1 MGHLNR
7 RMFDQMKTWLPLLFV
22 PVLHLGLSGCLQKRD
37 EYALPTVEVP
47 GTFKHAPADKQTAAE
62 AGETA
67 PATVPQSVSRWWR
80 HYRNAELNHLVEQG
94 LANNYQLKAAIARI
108 AQAQALAGVERA
120 DEWLELSASGDYE
133 IESPTQ
139 GVGGL
144 ANDADRRSQH
154 LYQVGIA
161 ASYELDL
168 WGKNRAKT
176 EAALERAWAS
186 LFARETVALTLSADI
201 VRNYVE
207 YLSLLDRLRNADW
220 TRKTLSNMLQ
230 AVTDR
235 VAGGEATNLQLK
247 QQEAAVAASKAV
259 IPVLE
264 LQREQRINALALL
277 IGRTPSEVKLKGQ
290 GLAELSFPDTDPG
303 VPSRL
308 IMRRPDIREIE
319 ANMIAADAD
328 IDAARAELLPAFNF
342 TAETGYGARHL
353 DLLFAPQSLFWTAG
367 AAVTQIIFDA
377 GRRESQIKFEEAQHK
392 ELVHNYMQA
401 IYTAVNEVE
410 TSLVSIKYLSQR
422 RQSQNEAEA
431 AADAAYGFAQQS
443 YTIGATDYL
452 SLLDTERTLFN
463 ERDEL
468 LRVDFERYVATVD
481 LFRALGGSMAPEQV
495 LVVANKDREETSRH
509 PGYFHDEEAWR
520 PVEQMAPNLPEDG
533 HWVHMASLW
542 SEHAAWRHWRRL
554 QQRFPKTLQQVNP
567 EIQRQEMNEG
577 NGSWVS
583 ILVGPFGQRADA
595 SDLCGVFQDGG
606 NGCQVLTR

>member
-1 MGHLNR
+1 MR
-7 RMFDQMKTWLPLLFV
+7 TWVIVLLLPA
-22 PVLHLGLSGCLQKRD
+22 LHLGLSGCLMKRD
-37 EYALPTVEVP
+37 EYELPAVEVP
-47 GTFKHAPADKQTAAE
+47 GGFKHAPDGVKTAE
-62 AGETA
+62 QAGETA

-120 DEWLELSASGDYE
+120 DEWPELSGSADYE

-144 ANDADRRSQH
+144 ANEDDRRSQH
-154 LYQVGIA
+154 LYQVGVA

-176 EAALERAWAS
+176 EAAMQRAWAS

-207 YLSLLDRLRNADW
+207 YLSVLDRIRNADW
-220 TRKTLSNMLQ
+220 TRTTLSNMLQ
-230 AVTDR
+230 AVSDR
-235 VAGGEATNLQLK
+235 VEGGEATNLQLK

-264 LQREQRINALALL
+264 LQREQRINAIALL
-277 IGRTPSEVKLKGQ
+277 IGKAPSEVKLKGQ
-290 GLAELSFPDTDPG
+290 GLAELTFPDTSPG

-328 IDAARAELLPAFNF
+328 IDVARAELLPAFNF

-353 DLLFAPQSLFWTAG
+353 DLLFVPQSLFWTAG
-367 AAVTQIIFDA
+367 ASITQIIFDA
-377 GRRESQIKFEEAQHK
+377 GRRETQIRFEEAQHK

-401 IYTAVNEVE
+401 IYTGVNEVE
-410 TSLVSIKYLSQR
+410 TALVSIKYLSLR
-422 RQSQNEAEA
+422 RKSQKEAEV

-443 YTIGATDYL
+443 YDIGASDYL

-468 LRVDFERYVATVD
+468 LRVDFERYVASVD

-495 LVVANKDREETSRH
+495 LVVANKDRMKDSEH
-509 PGYFHDEEAWR
+509 PGYFHDEDAWR
-520 PVEQMAPNLPEDG
+520 PIEQMTPNLPEDG
-533 HWVHMASLW
+533 HWIHMASLW

-554 QQRFPKTLQQVNP
+554 QQRFPKQLKEVSP
-567 EIQRQEMNEG
+567 KIQRQVMNQG
-577 NGSWVS
+577 NGTWVS
-583 ILVGPFGQRADA
+583 VLVGPFGQNADA
-595 SDLCGVFQDGG
+595 KDLCLAFRDKG